1 MEKKITPSMQK
12 MIDLVSEKFK
22 DDPKMV
28 QLFINC
34 FTNTLD
40 KTVERLEDGGT
51 YIITGDIPAMWLRDS
66 VAQVR
71 PYLTLAA
78 EDQEISDMLAGLVKR
93 QFFCINLDPYA
104 NAFNREENGNCWEKD
119 ETEMSDWIWERKY
132 ELDSLCYPVQMA
144 YLLWKNTGRTDHFD
158 EDFVKGVR
166 TILHVFRTEQHHE
179 EKSPYRFVR
188 RNCYYTDTLSR
199 DGKGSLVKDGIGL
212 IWSGFRPSDD
222 ACEYGYLI
230 PSNMFAV
237 VILGYLEEIMTN
249 ILNEPEIAKE
259 AAAIRREVKEAIDS
273 IAIVNNEYYGKLYA
287 YEMDGL
293 GRYNLMDD
301 ANVPS
306 LLAMSYLGYEPAD
319 PEVAKNT
326 RNFVLSEGNPHY
338 YKGTAAAGV
347 SSPHVPP
354 CYIWH
359 IGLAIQG
366 LTEDSM
372 EEKKRI
378 LEMMRDTDGGTGM
391 MHEGFHVDDPTKY
404 TREWFSW
411 ANAMFCEL
419 MMDYCGVR
427 VKR

>member
-1 MEKKITPSMQK
+1 MQK

-158 EDFVKGVR
+158 
-166 TILHVFRTEQHHE
+166 
-179 EKSPYRFVR
+179 
-188 RNCYYTDTLSR
+188 
-199 DGKGSLVKDGIGL
+199 
-212 IWSGFRPSDD
+212 
-222 ACEYGYLI
+222 
-230 PSNMFAV
+230 
-237 VILGYLEEIMTN
+237 
-249 ILNEPEIAKE
+249 
-259 AAAIRREVKEAIDS
+259 
-273 IAIVNNEYYGKLYA
+273 
-287 YEMDGL
+287 
-293 GRYNLMDD
+293 
-301 ANVPS
+301 
-306 LLAMSYLGYEPAD
+306 
-319 PEVAKNT
+319 
-326 RNFVLSEGNPHY
+326 
-338 YKGTAAAGV
+338 
-347 SSPHVPP
+347 
-354 CYIWH
+354 
-359 IGLAIQG
+359 
-366 LTEDSM
+366 
-372 EEKKRI
+372 
-378 LEMMRDTDGGTGM
+378 
-391 MHEGFHVDDPTKY
+391 
-404 TREWFSW
+404 
-411 ANAMFCEL
+411 
-419 MMDYCGVR
+419 
-427 VKR
+427 